1 MLNLVIFGPP
11 GAGKGTQSAKL
22 VEKYGLVHIS
32 TGDVLRSEME
42 KGTPNGILAKGFINN
57 GKLVPDELIIGMLED
72 KLKNLKDASGV
83 IFDGFPRTTFQ
94 AQALKAML
102 EKLNTG
108 ITVMLSITVS
118 DDELIQR
125 LLHRGAQCG
134 RSDDNLETINKRI
147 VVYKTQTAPVF
158 DFYEK
163 EGIAVSVDG
172 SREID
177 IVFADLCNAVDSK
190 L

>member
-1 MLNLVIFGPP
+1 MLYEVI
-11 GAGKGTQSAKL
+11 T
-22 VEKYGLVHIS
+22 
-32 TGDVLRSEME
+32 
-42 KGTPNGILAKGFINN
+42 
-57 GKLVPDELIIGMLED
+57 

-134 RSDDNLETINKRI
+134 RSDDNLETRI
-147 VVYKTQTAPVF
+147 TSYNVCYT
-158 DFYEK
+158 
-163 EGIAVSVDG
+163 
-172 SREID
+172 
-177 IVFADLCNAVDSK
+177 K
-190 L
+190 LLRFLNRRYQ